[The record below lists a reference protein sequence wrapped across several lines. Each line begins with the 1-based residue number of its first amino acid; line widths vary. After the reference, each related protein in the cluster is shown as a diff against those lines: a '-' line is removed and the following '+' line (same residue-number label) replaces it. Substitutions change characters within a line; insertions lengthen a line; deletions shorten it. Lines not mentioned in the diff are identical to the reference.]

1 MDATA
6 WDPIVADWI
15 GLVVRWIHLITGI
28 AWIGA
33 SFYFIHLDASL
44 RRSGSLPAG
53 VGGEAWQVH
62 GGGFYR
68 MQKYLV
74 APAELPAH
82 LTWFKYEAYSTWLS
96 GFVLL
101 GLIYYLGAELYL
113 IDRSVMDLPVW
124 AAVLISVVSLA
135 LGWIA
140 YDQLCKSRLGANT
153 ALLCALGFV
162 FLVAASWGYTQVF
175 SGRGAYIHA
184 GSLIGTIM
192 VANVFFVI
200 IPNQKIVAADLI
212 AGRKPDPALGEQAKQ
227 RSLHNNYLTLPVLFL
242 MISNH
247 YPLSFATRWNWLIV
261 GVVIVVG
268 AVIRHFYN
276 MRHAG
281 RPSPWWTW
289 GVAAA
294 GMALI
299 VWLSATPPVAEDS
312 TAALGG
318 EQSSAAPVA
327 PDAVT
332 FAEVENIVLSRC
344 SMCHAAEPFWEG
356 IVAPPKGVR
365 LDTPEMIQKHAGEI
379 RLQATLT
386 HAMPPGNITELSPEE
401 RQILAAWIA
410 AGAPLDEETKQ

>member
-1 MDATA
+1 MDASA
-6 WDPIVADWI
+6 WHPIIADWV
-15 GLVVRWIHLITGI
+15 GLIVRWIHLVTGI

-44 RRSGSLPAG
+44 RRSGGLPAG

-68 MQKYLV
+68 MQKYLL
-74 APAELPAH
+74 APAELPKD

-101 GLIYYLGAELYL
+101 GLVYYLGADLYL
-113 IDRSVMDLPVW
+113 IDPAVMDLPVW
-124 AAVLISVVSLA
+124 AAVLIGVLSLA

-140 YDQLCKSRLGANT
+140 YDQLCKSRIGTNT
-153 ALLCALGFV
+153 ALLCAFGFV

-184 GSLIGTIM
+184 GALIGTIM

-200 IPNQKIVAADLI
+200 IPNQKIVVADLI
-212 AGRKPDPALGEQAKQ
+212 AGRTPDPALGEQAKQ

-247 YPLSFATRWNWLIV
+247 HPLSFATRWNWLIV
-261 GVVIVVG
+261 AVVIVVG

-289 GVAAA
+289 GVATV
-294 GMALI
+294 GMALV
-299 VWLSATPPVAEDS
+299 VWLSAAPPLAEDTS
-312 TAALGG
+312 ALAGDR
-318 EQSSAAPVA
+318 SAVA
-327 PDAVT
+327 PDAVA
-332 FAEVENIVLSRC
+332 FAEIENIVLSRC
-344 SMCHAAEPFWEG
+344 SMCHAAEPLWAG
-356 IVAPPKGVR
+356 IAAPPKGVR
-365 LDTPEMIQKHAGEI
+365 LDTAELIRKHADQI

-386 HAMPPGNITELSPEE
+386 HAMPPANLTELSPEE
-401 RQILAAWIA
+401 RRILAAWIA
-410 AGAPLDEETKQ
+410 AGAPIE